1 MHQKLY
7 YQLQYLLVF
16 DGATMIIKQVKE
28 YSNRQRIDINK
39 SDGLSPGSEVVI
51 LSKSDYDSLNK
62 NNRELTHKV
71 TALSSEVEIYKDQ
84 ERNLTEIVEN
94 VTAPIYE
101 NHKKEL
107 IKKDNQI
114 KQLELQ
120 LKVMESKIN
129 QYNLELMGL
138 NKLDIAIFG
147 KHKKLIKNFSE
158 DISIIGSDLEF
169 ISTEKN
175 SIPGGNDNKNK

>member
-1 MHQKLY
+1 MHQNLY

-16 DGATMIIKQVKE
+16 DGVTMIIKQVKE

-39 SDGLSPGSEVVI
+39 SDGLNPGSEVVI
-51 LSKSDYDSLNK
+51 LSKSDYDNLINENKDLN
-62 NNRELTHKV
+62 NELTAK
-71 TALSSEVEIYKDQ
+71 TTELQLLKDQ
-84 ERNLTEIVEN
+84 ENNLTEIVEN

-129 QYNLELMGL
+129 QYNLDLMGL

-169 ISTEKN
+169 ISTEKK
-175 SIPGGNDNKNK
+175 SIPGNKKNK